1 MQLLLEEN
9 GSFSSK
15 CTAEEQERGEICPSQ
30 SSALVNVQF
39 YAQVSQV
46 TSPFL
51 GQFVDHY
58 GAAALAYFMTAC
70 VWVGLILFLVATKSI
85 DELLYPA
92 YLLLGQATWMGA
104 ILSLHAGMMFAG
116 QTRSRVIFALNSLF
130 DAGSITYLG
139 LWGIGEVTGA
149 SLTQLIGGYLGLSVL
164 LFGAG
169 SYFWTVAE
177 PVIPADN
184 TEVESTDAL
193 SEQTQSN
200 RPATIP
206 QSTSESPEE
215 GCGPDRNVDRTM
227 PHELETVDSGKI
239 TAEHDA
245 ADADSQTSGGNRETL
260 EQADCVDPSN
270 AYTPL
275 AGRSPCAQLTSPTFL
290 LIAFFFTIHATSNQ
304 WMMTTTR
311 DFLAFLGDD
320 AYNNKY
326 TLIFS
331 LVMPVSLAALPFTDA
346 VVRNFGFHGGF
357 QAINVLALG
366 YCLIRLFSHDL
377 DVQILG
383 FVIFSFYRCFL
394 FGITLSFLPV
404 VLAPKVVG
412 KASGIMFALT
422 GAAAFINV
430 PLSAFALEQKN
441 GDFFIPNLIY
451 TFMIIPCVVAAW
463 VINREITKEKRSCE
477 SEKVDAKLR
486 QSCGGVLLSDVS
498 EMQAKQAISV
508 P

>member
-1 MQLLLEEN
+1 MQLLLEDN

-15 CTAEEQERGEICPSQ
+15 CTAEEQESGEICPSQ

-39 YAQVSQV
+39 YAQISQV

-70 VWVGLILFLVATKSI
+70 VWIGLILFLVATKSI

-104 ILSLHAGMMFAG
+104 ILSLHTGMMFAG

-149 SLTQLIGGYLGLSVL
+149 SLTQIIGGYLGLSVL

-169 SYFWTVAE
+169 CHFWTVTE
-177 PVIPADN
+177 PVVPVDN
-184 TEVESTDAL
+184 TEDESKEAL
-193 SEQTQSN
+193 SDLNQSN
-200 RPATIP
+200 RPATTP

-215 GCGPDRNVDRTM
+215 GSGSHQNVDSTTG
-227 PHELETVDSGKI
+227 PESKTADGEQIAADHDS
-239 TAEHDA
+239 A
-245 ADADSQTSGGNRETL
+245 ADADSEISGENRETL
-260 EQADCVDPSN
+260 EPVDCGHPYIPI
-270 AYTPL
+270 AK
-275 AGRSPCAQLTSPTFL
+275 RSTRAQLTSPTFML
-290 LIAFFFTIHATSNQ
+290 TAFFFTIHATSNQ

-320 AYNNKY
+320 EYNNKY

-346 VVRNFGFHGGF
+346 VIRNFGFHGGF

-366 YCLIRLFSHDL
+366 YCCIRLFSDDL
-377 DVQILG
+377 NVQIVG
-383 FVIFSFYRCFL
+383 FLIFSFYRSFL
-394 FGITLSFLPV
+394 FGVTLSFLPV
-404 VLAPKVVG
+404 VLAPNVVG
-412 KASGIMFALT
+412 KASGIMFAITGLT
-422 GAAAFINV
+422 AFVNV
-430 PLSAFALEQKN
+430 PLSAFALEQRN

-451 TFMIIPCVVAAW
+451 TLMIIPCVAAACL
-463 VINREITKEKRSCE
+463 INREIRKDRRCGEI
-477 SEKVDAKLR
+477 EKVDAKLR
-486 QSCGGVLLSDVS
+486 QSCGGVLLSDDS
-498 EMQAKQAISV
+498 EEKLNIVTQ
-508 P
+508 

>member
-1 MQLLLEEN
+1 
-9 GSFSSK
+9 
-15 CTAEEQERGEICPSQ
+15 
-30 SSALVNVQF
+30 
-39 YAQVSQV
+39 
-46 TSPFL
+46 
-51 GQFVDHY
+51 
-58 GAAALAYFMTAC
+58 
-70 VWVGLILFLVATKSI
+70 
-85 DELLYPA
+85 
-92 YLLLGQATWMGA
+92 
-104 ILSLHAGMMFAG
+104 
-116 QTRSRVIFALNSLF
+116 
-130 DAGSITYLG
+130 
-139 LWGIGEVTGA
+139 
-149 SLTQLIGGYLGLSVL
+149 
-164 LFGAG
+164 
-169 SYFWTVAE
+169 
-177 PVIPADN
+177 
-184 TEVESTDAL
+184 
-193 SEQTQSN
+193 
-200 RPATIP
+200 
-206 QSTSESPEE
+206 
-215 GCGPDRNVDRTM
+215 
-227 PHELETVDSGKI
+227 
-239 TAEHDA
+239 
-245 ADADSQTSGGNRETL
+245 
-260 EQADCVDPSN
+260 
-270 AYTPL
+270 
-275 AGRSPCAQLTSPTFL
+275 
-290 LIAFFFTIHATSNQ
+290 
-304 WMMTTTR
+304 
-311 DFLAFLGDD
+311 
-320 AYNNKY
+320 
-326 TLIFS
+326 
-331 LVMPVSLAALPFTDA
+331 MPVSLAALPFTDA

-430 PLSAFALEQKN
+430 PLSAFALEQRN